1 MTDLPKNRC
10 RGSGPDEGFGMPVV
24 VRDVI
29 LDGANQIRDA
39 AKRAAANALARDLG
53 KPTFDQIQPRRAGR
67 NEMTLLAGMGGEPPF
82 NGRMGVGAV
91 VVEDEMHL
99 SPPRDRAIEPG
110 QEGEEL
116 AVTFARMTLRQH
128 GAVQNVQCR

>member
-1 MTDLPKNRC
+1 GWNERTM
-10 RGSGPDEGFGMPVV
+10 
-24 VRDVI
+24 
-29 LDGANQIRDA
+29 GAR
-39 AKRAAANALARDLG
+39 
-53 KPTFDQIQPRRAGR
+53 
-67 NEMTLLAGMGGEPPF
+67 MGGEPRF

-128 GAVQNVQCR
+128 GAVQNVQCREQRRRAVAGVIVRLGRWSSSAQRQKPVGGGRRLDFAGLICT

>member
-1 MTDLPKNRC
+1 GWNERTM
-10 RGSGPDEGFGMPVV
+10 
-24 VRDVI
+24 
-29 LDGANQIRDA
+29 GAR
-39 AKRAAANALARDLG
+39 
-53 KPTFDQIQPRRAGR
+53 
-67 NEMTLLAGMGGEPPF
+67 MGGEPRF

-128 GAVQNVQCR
+128 GAVQNVQCREQRRRAVAGCIGGLGAWGARPERQQRCGWGQAL